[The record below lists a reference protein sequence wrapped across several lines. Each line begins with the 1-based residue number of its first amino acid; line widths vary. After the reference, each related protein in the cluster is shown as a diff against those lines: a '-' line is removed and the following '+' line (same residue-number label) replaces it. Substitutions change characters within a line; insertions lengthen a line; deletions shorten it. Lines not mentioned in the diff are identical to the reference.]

1 MHLHIGESQDSGFA
15 LRTLRNDDLSST
27 TTQLLANKGSNQ
39 FWKKFQNAD
48 LRLAFWAP
56 MGFKP
61 GNFITA
67 GINA

>member
-1 MHLHIGESQDSGFA
+1 V
-15 LRTLRNDDLSST
+15 RST
-27 TTQLLANKGSNQ
+27 KLPANKGTDL

-48 LRLAFWAP
+48 LLLAFWAP

>member
-1 MHLHIGESQDSGFA
+1 V
-15 LRTLRNDDLSST
+15 RST
-27 TTQLLANKGSNQ
+27 KLPANKGTDQ

-67 GINA
+67 GIDA